1 MWGRKGR
8 WEGSWLQTLEAGRI
22 KGVTDRRM
30 HDQWCARLYFSVHFF
45 EHYNKTAYQSCC
57 FWRRR
62 LLQSHKPCVWISEQ
76 KHKQVRCCCAEAGSL
91 GFPLSGTLLQSPVS
105 AAHLPGQYLP
115 PLPLLSGAVVR
126 LRSGQPPVLMNLQ
139 TCGPNFTKRNWRRG
153 VITRMFRTTF
163 CSSCSLLS
171 PLCFAIFTASFSLL
185 EICRIGWR
193 QF

>member
-1 MWGRKGR
+1 MTG
-8 WEGSWLQTLEAGRI
+8 
-22 KGVTDRRM
+22 GV
-30 HDQWCARLYFSVHFF
+30 HVS

-76 KHKQVRCCCAEAGSL
+76 KHKQVRCRCAEAGSFGL
-91 GFPLSGTLLQSPVS
+91 PTVGNTGPECSPVL
-105 AAHLPGQYLP
+105 AAHLPGKYLP
-115 PLPLLSGAVVR
+115 PLPLLIGAVVR

-139 TCGPNFTKRNWRRG
+139 TCRPNFSKRNWRRG
-153 VITRMFRTTF
+153 VITGTFRTTF

-193 QF
+193 RL